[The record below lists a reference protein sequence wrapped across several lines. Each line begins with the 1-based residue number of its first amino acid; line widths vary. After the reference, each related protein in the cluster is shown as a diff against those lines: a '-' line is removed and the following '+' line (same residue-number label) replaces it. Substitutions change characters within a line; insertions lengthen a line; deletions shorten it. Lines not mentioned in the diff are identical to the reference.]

1 MPMMSLAELQRHI
14 DRGDLSAE
22 AAIAQ
27 ACEAIDAQDKTIGAF
42 VRRPEKAR
50 AASAGPLR
58 GIAVGIKDIIDT
70 CDLPTEMGCPAIYG
84 GWQPRADAP
93 VVMMLKQAGATIIG
107 KTTTT
112 AFAANDPTATLN
124 PHNHAHTPGGS
135 SSGSAAAVGAG
146 MIPLALG
153 TQTGGSVIRPASFC
167 GTAAIKPTYRLLP
180 GVGVKCFSWTLDTV
194 GLFAA
199 SVEDLAHG
207 LSAMT
212 GRPELLPRA
221 ATQAPRI
228 GVVTQDFAG
237 APEAA
242 GGEALR
248 IAVDATERAG
258 AQVCALEL
266 PHIVAEA
273 WRIHSIVQDFE
284 AHQAFAWEYRV
295 NYDAMPPL
303 LRGRLDES
311 RDIKPAAYDAARAIA
326 SQARGALADIFGDV
340 DVLLTF
346 SAPGAA
352 PKGSAST
359 GDPRFNRLWTLM
371 GVPCVNVPA
380 YVAEGGLPVGVQVIA
395 RFGDDAG
402 ALEAARFVEKAL
414 GRM

>member
-1 MPMMSLAELQRHI
+1 MPMLSLAELQRRI
-14 DRGDLSAE
+14 DSGDLSAA

-27 ACEAIDAQDKTIGAF
+27 SLEAIDAHETAIGAF
-42 VRRPEKAR
+42 VRRAENAR
-50 AASAGPLR
+50 PQNAGPLR

-70 CDLPTEMGCPAIYG
+70 ADMPTEMGSPIYK

-93 VVMMLKQAGATIIG
+93 VVAMLKAAGATIAG

-124 PHNHAHTPGGS
+124 PHNHGHTPGGS

-167 GTAAIKPTYRLLP
+167 GVAAIKPTYRLLP
-180 GVGVKCFSWTLDTV
+180 TVGVKCFSWTLDTV
-194 GLFAA
+194 GLFGAGTK
-199 SVEDLAHG
+199 DLAHG
-207 LSAMT
+207 LAAMT
-212 GRPELLPRA
+212 GRLELLLEPA
-221 ATQAPRI
+221 SSTPRI
-228 GVVTQDFAG
+228 GLVLQDFAG
-237 APEAA
+237 EPEATGA
-242 GGEALR
+242 EALR
-248 IAVDATERAG
+248 IAIRAAERAG
-258 AQVCALEL
+258 APVRALQL
-266 PHIVAEA
+266 PEIVAEA
-273 WRIHSIVQDFE
+273 WRIHPTVQDFE
-284 AHQAFAWEYRV
+284 AHQAFAWEYRA

-311 RDIKPAAYDAARAIA
+311 KGTTAAEYDVARRIADQARA
-326 SQARGALADIFGDV
+326 ALAGIFDDI

-352 PKGSAST
+352 PKGLAST

-380 YVAEGGLPVGVQVIA
+380 IIADGGLPVGVQVIA

-402 ALEAARFVEKAL
+402 ALAAARFVEEAL
-414 GRM
+414 KTS